1 MKNLKLLVYN
11 IAHGRGL
18 SPYQGWHSERKIR
31 LNLKKIAN
39 MFKTINPHIIALQ
52 EVDEY
57 SHWNKHLNLLEIMQT
72 EANYPVSFLGVNR
85 KRVNARPLVYG
96 NGVLSKYPIGFR
108 ENVPFGKTLVGGK
121 GFLYVEIDVGK
132 NIIPLINLHLDF
144 LSRKQ
149 RVLQIEEVVKYI
161 IERNKKPCVGGEF
174 IEPIICG
181 DFNTHSERQADAV
194 LHLSHFLKK
203 FSGYQLLPQGEKT
216 FPAFFPY
223 KTLDFIFLPARCEV
237 KKCEVLKIYL
247 SDHRPV
253 VVEFSI
259 NSGI

>member
-39 MFKTINPHIIALQ
+39 LFKAIDPHIIALQ
-52 EVDEY
+52 EVDEF
-57 SHWNKHLNLLEIMQT
+57 SHWNRHLNLLEIMQT

-85 KRVNARPLVYG
+85 KRVNYRPLVYG
-96 NGVLSKYPIGFR
+96 NGVLSKFPIGFR
-108 ENVPFGKTLVGGK
+108 ENVSFGKTLIGGK
-121 GFLYVEIDVGK
+121 GFLYVEFEVGGK
-132 NIIPLINLHLDF
+132 VIPLINLHLDF
-144 LSRKQ
+144 LSKKQ

-161 IERNKKPCVGGEF
+161 IERNKNTQDGEHL
-174 IEPIICG
+174 EPIICG
-181 DFNTHSERQADAV
+181 DFNTHSGRQADAV
-194 LHLSHFLKK
+194 LHLGKFLKQ
-203 FSGYQLLPQGEKT
+203 FSDYQLLPQGEKT
-216 FPAFFPY
+216 FPAVFPY

-237 KKCEVLKIYL
+237 KRCEVLKIYL

-253 VVEFSI
+253 VVEF
-259 NSGI
+259 GL